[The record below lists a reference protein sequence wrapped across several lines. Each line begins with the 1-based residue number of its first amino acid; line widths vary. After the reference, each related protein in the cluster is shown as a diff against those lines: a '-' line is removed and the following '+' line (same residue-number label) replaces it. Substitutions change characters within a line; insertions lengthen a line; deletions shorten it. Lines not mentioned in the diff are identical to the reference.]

1 MEIPQP
7 IIGIVVTAFL
17 TLLGVVWKL
26 LRDKDTEQQKEIE
39 LLFKKHDEDAQRLTE
54 LELSIARRQYV
65 TNDDLKQFMSELL
78 RRFDRFEE
86 KLDGKV
92 DK

>member
-17 TLLGVVWKL
+17 TLFGVVWKL
-26 LRDKDTEQQKEIE
+26 LRDKDTEQQKEIA

>member
-1 MEIPQP
+1 MEIPEP
-7 IIGIVVTAFL
+7 IIGIAVTAFL
-17 TLLGVVWKL
+17 ALFGVVWGM
-26 LRDKDTEQQKEIE
+26 LRAKDTLQQKEIE
-39 LLFKKHDEDAQRLTE
+39 LLFKKHDEDSQRLTE